1 MMLDFPIQPKLAGR
15 LESEKPSVRT
25 NAKPRAIDIV
35 PRVAISGLMLKAV
48 TKQPLERP
56 INAPSKML
64 MKTET
69 GIEYPES
76 ISIATTVEDK
86 AITEPT
92 ERSNPPDANKIA
104 IPITMMAVGAIPT
117 EMALKFE

>member
-1 MMLDFPIQPKLAGR
+1 
-15 LESEKPSVRT
+15 
-25 NAKPRAIDIV
+25 
-35 PRVAISGLMLKAV
+35 
-48 TKQPLERP
+48 
-56 INAPSKML
+56 ML

-92 ERSNPPDANKIA
+92 ERSKPPDANKIA
-104 IPITMMAVGAIPT
+104 IPITMMAVEPF
-117 EMALKFE
+117 LQKWL

>member
-1 MMLDFPIQPKLAGR
+1 MMLDFPIQPKLAGGW
-15 LESEKPSVRT
+15 K
-25 NAKPRAIDIV
+25 AKSLLLGLMQPRAQTIAQ
-35 PRVAISGLMLKAV
+35 VAISGLMLKAV
-48 TKQPLERP
+48 TKQPQERP

-92 ERSNPPDANKIA
+92 ERPTPDANKIA
-104 IPITMMAVGAIPT
+104 IPITMMVS
-117 EMALKFE
+117 